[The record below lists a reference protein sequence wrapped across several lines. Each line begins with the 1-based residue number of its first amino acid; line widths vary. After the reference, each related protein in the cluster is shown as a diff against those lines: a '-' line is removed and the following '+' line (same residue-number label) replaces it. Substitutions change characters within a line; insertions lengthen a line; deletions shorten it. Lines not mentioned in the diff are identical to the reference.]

1 MTHNELKMGVSM
13 VRSTVY
19 IVSDDVNVIQR
30 TRAFCQSQGLEV
42 QVYSPDEWKTKMD
55 KEDGQLT
62 PGAHQGFQNESNV
75 IPFPSQKVSESQVT
89 LSQGGGRVKTINE
102 LESIAIENA
111 INEFNGNLTEAAKAL
126 GIGRAT
132 LYRKVKQYS
141 IDPTM
146 ARKKRAA

>member
-1 MTHNELKMGVSM
+1 MGVSM

-19 IVSDDVNVIQR
+19 IVSDDSNVIQR

-42 QVYSPDEWKTKMD
+42 QVYSPDEWKTKMNKD
-55 KEDGQLT
+55 EGQLAT
-62 PGAHQGFQNESNV
+62 GNQNFQTDSNV
-75 IPFPSQKVSESQVT
+75 IPFPSHKVSESHVT